1 MTSLFFVRHAQ
12 PDYTSG
18 TDRTYPLSDEGIID
32 RMEAYNI
39 LCGLNLDVAVSS
51 PYKRAIMTIQPLVT
65 AKNLELICDDRL
77 REREKGEDGNS
88 TFEMFKRR
96 WLDFNFCEKGGENLL
111 QTQIRN
117 IDAINDILKKK
128 KNKNVLIGT
137 HGTAFSTIINYYD
150 KSFGFNEFMRI
161 IDYMPWV
168 VRMDFEGSN
177 YHGRQELVYVKKEYH
192 GKTK

>member
-18 TDRTYPLSDEGIID
+18 TDRTYPLSDEGII
-32 RMEAYNI
+32 EAYNI

-117 IDAINDILKKK
+117 IDAINDILKKYK
-128 KNKNVLIGT
+128 DKNVLSIEEKPE
-137 HGTAFSTIINYYD
+137 HP
-150 KSFGFNEFMRI
+150 K
-161 IDYMPWV
+161 
-168 VRMDFEGSN
+168 SN
-177 YHGRQELVYVKKEYH
+177 YAVPGLYFYDNSVVEIAKSISLAKS
-192 GKTK
+192 